1 MSQSHACVQS
11 LEEVQG
17 VLGQE
22 MQGLKAERTKF
33 KDLLHD
39 AKWTASQAA
48 GPDQA
53 SVTSALFSYCPCVES
68 GHCHNAYSRCM
79 HLKCENRHHMLGAQ
93 CLTKTFHSMYAGILA
108 VAQRKHEFE
117 GNSTHTL
124 SIIPPCC
131 QIVSMMVPVSAPG
144 GK

>member
-1 MSQSHACVQS
+1 MQS

-48 GPDQA
+48 GPVQA

-68 GHCHNAYSRCM
+68 GHCHNTYMSWI
-79 HLKCENRHHMLGAQ
+79 HLKCGNSHHVLGPQ
-93 CLTKTFHSMYAGILA
+93 CLTKTLHFHACL
-108 VAQRKHEFE
+108 
-117 GNSTHTL
+117 
-124 SIIPPCC
+124 
-131 QIVSMMVPVSAPG
+131 
-144 GK
+144 